1 MFKKLIR
8 NKKAQ
13 QTAEYALLIALVVA
27 AVIAMQTYAQRA
39 IQARIKGASDYLASE
54 TGTLGNVNQYEPYY
68 LRSQYAVSRTDT
80 TIDIHTNATIERQL
94 DTQRTRES
102 GGFQQSGFNAK
113 TWQGGSGFND

>member
-54 TGTLGNVNQYEPYY
+54 TSQLGRTNQYEPYY
-68 LRSQYAVSRTDT
+68 LTSQYEVARDDT
-80 TIDIHTNATIERQL
+80 TTDIHTNRTIRREL
-94 DTQRTRES
+94 DTLRNRRA
-102 GGFQQSGFNAK
+102 GFQESSFNASV
-113 TWQGGSGFND
+113 WGAGAGF